1 MVADSQDKPT
11 VGATFTTAREAL
23 GISAIEAADLLN
35 LTQRTIEALER
46 DDYER
51 LPSRVYVSG
60 YVRAYS
66 KMLGLDADDLVAKSA
81 ALHDHSDETQVNDEA
96 KERDARQHVN
106 KMPISLTLKQWGYV
120 GGGLVGCVLL
130 ISFFDEIPRPNTQAM
145 ERVEVATSI
154 EAGGVSSVM
163 ASSIDEPKV
172 DRVELDLAPLA
183 ALPNEVA
190 EAPDANDAAPDT
202 EVVEADA
209 AALTARNIADAQGAV
224 ESDQAV
230 SPNLIGSDDVLG
242 LAAARSD
249 SAELAEALDTA
260 PLGAPVEA
268 ATQEIDSAKEP
279 VTAIQASEVPLFVV
293 DAAVVENEFEV
304 PYFGEDEGGARKLSL
319 AGDDQLRFEFAADCW
334 VEIRSADDVLLYA
347 DLGRAGQVRRFVGA
361 GPFKLKIGFADGVK
375 LFFDAQEVDLVPYT
389 RNQIARLDLGE

>member
-1 MVADSQDKPT
+1 
-11 VGATFTTAREAL
+11 
-23 GISAIEAADLLN
+23 
-35 LTQRTIEALER
+35 
-46 DDYER
+46 
-51 LPSRVYVSG
+51 
-60 YVRAYS
+60 
-66 KMLGLDADDLVAKSA
+66 
-81 ALHDHSDETQVNDEA
+81 
-96 KERDARQHVN
+96 QHVN

-190 EAPDANDAAPDT
+190 EAPDANEAAPDT

-209 AALTARNIADAQGAV
+209 AALTALNIVDAQGAV

-268 ATQEIDSAKEP
+268 ATLGIDSAKEP
-279 VTAIQASEVPLFVV
+279 VTAIEASELPLFVV

-375 LFFDAQEVDLVPYT
+375 LFFDAQEVDLAPYT